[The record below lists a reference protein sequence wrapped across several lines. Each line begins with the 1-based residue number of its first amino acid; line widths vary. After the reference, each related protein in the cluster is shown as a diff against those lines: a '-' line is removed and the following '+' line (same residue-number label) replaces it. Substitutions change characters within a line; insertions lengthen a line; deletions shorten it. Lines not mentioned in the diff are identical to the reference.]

1 MAKHL
6 IADNLGWS
14 GFISQGFT
22 DDATN
27 IEESMDME
35 GKGEQVNR
43 VSKDIFD
50 LENILYNGP
59 DLYNPESEA
68 GNEISGDA
76 SSDTDSVFE

>member
-22 DDATN
+22 DNATN

-43 VSKDIFD
+43 VSKDIFLD
-50 LENILYNGP
+50 LDPTPIHVIDVVYIHSPLTIP
-59 DLYNPESEA
+59 
-68 GNEISGDA
+68 
-76 SSDTDSVFE
+76 